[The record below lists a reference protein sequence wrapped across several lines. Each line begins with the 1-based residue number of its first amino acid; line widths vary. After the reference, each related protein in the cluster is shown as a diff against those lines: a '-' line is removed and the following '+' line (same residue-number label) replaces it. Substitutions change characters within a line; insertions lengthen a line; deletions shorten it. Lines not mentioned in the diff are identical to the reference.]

1 MLAIPLGLIRYVD
14 FIRSSWSILTH
25 AAATFL
31 IAFPPHFVFLID
43 LPAEGV
49 WKLVVLKHFCGGA
62 SLTCYGT
69 FPNSCQTF
77 VQLPHGIDLGAQS
90 VAPDQHHPEA
100 VLFEARRTWISC
112 KSVKAKLFVEGG
124 QTVVLM
130 FYGFDLLFCECP
142 MMR

>member
-49 WKLVVLKHFCGGA
+49 
-62 SLTCYGT
+62 CYGT

-77 VQLPHGIDLGAQS
+77 VQLPHGIDVGAQS

-100 VLFEARRTWISC
+100 VLFEARRTWIWC